1 LLLEIADRRRR
12 LLASQLKVAVTPVA
26 AKIFPHIASTLRA
39 GRTAGMPL
47 RIRIEVAV
55 AALLLPAPAVLAADN
70 TDQRQSLE
78 ELRNTVVNLLQA
90 LVDKHLLTREQA
102 EALVKQAQ
110 DKASADAAVSAAQ
123 KAAEAKEEENAV
135 RVPYVPQIVK
145 DEIAQQV
152 ASELGPSVKKELVD
166 QVGSKGSLFSA
177 LPGWVQRM
185 RWSGDIRLRGE
196 ADDFAND
203 NATNSYLDFNQ
214 INTKGG
220 IAKAGPLAF
229 LNTTEDQKRLR
240 LRLRFGFDTELGSG
254 WTTGM
259 RLATGSIGEVIAT
272 TNQTLG
278 TYGAGYTVTIDQAYL
293 KWTGQSSSGDHVFSA
308 YGGRFAS
315 PWLATDLVWY
325 NDLTFEGVVS
335 NYRWDV
341 AGDENYRHDLFAT
354 VAAMPLTSF
363 SPFDSN
369 PTNQQKWLLG
379 GQLGVDLHFENDDR
393 LRFGAAYY
401 DYVHIVGQRNAPE
414 STLLNWT
421 APAFVQKGNTMFDIS
436 NTVDPTVN
444 LFALASDYKI
454 VDLIAIGDLAVFSR
468 YSVALSIEAL
478 KNVGF
483 KTADVMARTGTYV
496 APRTSGYR
504 ADVGFG
510 TNTPPAFGAWHGA
523 IGYRYL
529 QRDAVLD
536 AFNDEDFHLGG
547 TDARGY
553 TLMFDYWF
561 NPLVWLRLK
570 YMSANEIDGPRL
582 GIDVWQV
589 DMNAQF

>member
-1 LLLEIADRRRR
+1 MSLRNRIG
-12 LLASQLKVAVTPVA
+12 VA
-26 AKIFPHIASTLRA
+26 A
-39 GRTAGMPL
+39 
-47 RIRIEVAV
+47 
-55 AALLLPAPAVLAADN
+55 AALLLPAPALLAADN

-110 DKASADAAVSAAQ
+110 DKASADAAVSTA
-123 KAAEAKEEENAV
+123 KRAAEGKEEENAV

-145 DEIAQQV
+145 EEIAHQV
-152 ASELGPSVKKELVD
+152 ATDLGPSVKKEVVD
-166 QVGSKGSLFSA
+166 EVSSKGGLYSA
-177 LPGWVQRM
+177 LPEWVQRM
-185 RWSGDIRLRGE
+185 RWTGDIRLRTEG
-196 ADDFAND
+196 DDFAND

-214 INTKGG
+214 INSKGG
-220 IAKAGPLAF
+220 IAKAGPLAL
-229 LNTTEDQKRLR
+229 LNTTEDQTRLR
-240 LRLRFGFDTELGSG
+240 VRVRFGFDTDLGSG
-254 WTTGM
+254 WSTGV

-278 TYGAGYTVTIDQAYL
+278 TYGAGYTITFDQAYL
-293 KWTGQSSSGDHVFSA
+293 KWTGQSSGGDHVFTT
-308 YGGRFAS
+308 YGGRFAN

-325 NDLTFEGVVS
+325 NDLTFEGVVGS
-335 NYRWDV
+335 YRWDM
-341 AGDENYRHDLFAT
+341 AADDDYPHNLFAT
-354 VAAMPLTSF
+354 VAALPLSSF
-363 SPFDSN
+363 SPSDPNS
-369 PTNQQKWLLG
+369 TNQQKWLLG
-379 GQLGVDLHFENDDR
+379 GQLGIDLHFENDNR
-393 LRFGAAYY
+393 LRFAAAYY
-401 DYVHIVGQRNAPE
+401 DYRRTVGQRNAPE

-444 LFALASDYKI
+444 LFALASQYRI
-454 VDLIAIGDLAVFSR
+454 VDLLAIGDLAVFSH
-468 YSVALSIEAL
+468 YSVGLTLEAL
-478 KNVGF
+478 ENVGF
-483 KTADVMARTGTYV
+483 KTADVQARTGTYV
-496 APRTSGYR
+496 APRTRGYR

-510 TNTPPAFGAWHGA
+510 TTTPPAFGAWHGA

-553 TLMFDYWF
+553 TATFDYWLS
-561 NPLVWLRLK
+561 PRVWLRLK
-570 YMSANEIDGPRL
+570 YLSANEIDGPRL

-589 DMNAQF
+589 DVNAQF